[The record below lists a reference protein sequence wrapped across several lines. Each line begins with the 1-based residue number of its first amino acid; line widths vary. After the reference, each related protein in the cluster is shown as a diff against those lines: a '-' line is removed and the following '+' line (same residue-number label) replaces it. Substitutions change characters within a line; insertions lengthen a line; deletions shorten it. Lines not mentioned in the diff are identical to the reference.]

1 MPRAMVE
8 MLSMEN
14 PPKTDPPPDAAA
26 RKKST
31 SPRRKSSRSP
41 ARTATTPPAG
51 ASGEGQVTFGDEQ
64 QITFKSGD
72 EVQKVRKDIRD
83 GYKYLRQ
90 AAKEKGRRSTR
101 SPTPHPRA
109 LGEEQTMAVADN
121 AESPQSKAS
130 RRHKQREGRKAKREF
145 SKLAMKAE
153 RAAAERGGDQLAKRQ
168 LPPHLSSKT
177 PKGTLKGK
185 GGKGKEKE
193 KGGKGKG
200 KKKKGG
206 KGKGKKKGRNKGKG
220 QKSKRKV
227 TLDS

>member
-26 RKKST
+26 RRKST
-31 SPRRKSSRSP
+31 SPRKKSSRSP
-41 ARTATTPPAG
+41 ARAATTPPAG
-51 ASGEGQVTFGDEQ
+51 TSGEGQVTFGDEQ

-109 LGEEQTMAVADN
+109 LGEEQTMAIADN

-153 RAAAERGGDQLAKRQ
+153 RAAAERGGDLMAKRQ
-168 LPPHLSSKT
+168 LPLH
-177 PKGTLKGK
+177 LKGK

-200 KKKKGG
+200 KKKKGK
-206 KGKGKKKGRNKGKG
+206 KGKGKKKGRDKGKG

-227 TLDS
+227 TLDT

>member
-109 LGEEQTMAVADN
+109 LGEEETKALADK
-121 AESPQSKAS
+121 AESPQPKAS

-153 RAAAERGGDQLAKRQ
+153 RAAAERSGDLMEKRQ
-168 LPPHLSSKT
+168 LPPHLK
-177 PKGTLKGK
+177 
-185 GGKGKEKE
+185 
-193 KGGKGKG
+193 GKGKG

>member
-26 RKKST
+26 RRKST
-31 SPRRKSSRSP
+31 SPRKKSSRSP
-41 ARTATTPPAG
+41 ARAATTPPAG
-51 ASGEGQVTFGDEQ
+51 TSGEGQVTFGDEQ

-109 LGEEQTMAVADN
+109 QGEGETEAKADE
-121 AESPQSKAS
+121 AESPQPNAS
-130 RRHKQREGRKAKREF
+130 RRHKQRAVRKARREF
-145 SKLAMKAE
+145 SKLAKKAD
-153 RAAAERGGDQLAKRQ
+153 RAAAEHGGDQQKKRQ
-168 LPPHLSSKT
+168 LPPHLK
-177 PKGTLKGK
+177 
-185 GGKGKEKE
+185 
-193 KGGKGKG
+193 GKGKG

-206 KGKGKKKGRNKGKG
+206 KGKGKKKGKSKGKG
-220 QKSKRKV
+220 QESKRSV
-227 TLDS
+227 TLQK

>member
-109 LGEEQTMAVADN
+109 LGEEETKALADK
-121 AESPQSKAS
+121 AESPQTKAS

-168 LPPHLSSKT
+168 LPPHLK
-177 PKGTLKGK
+177 
-185 GGKGKEKE
+185 
-193 KGGKGKG
+193 GKGKG

-206 KGKGKKKGRNKGKG
+206 KGKGKKKGKNKGKG
-220 QKSKRKV
+220 QKSKRSV
-227 TLDS
+227 TLHK